1 MFILNNI
8 GVFAFLIKL
17 IDIFDWGSVPDWI
30 SAVGTVSAVVL
41 SLMFAG
47 TFRNYV
53 YVRLESKVEAIKDE
67 DGCDYDVVKVVIK
80 NLSNNDIS
88 LQCVKVHNIKKQK
101 GLIDISAINTVDE
114 ENSLSQ
120 IQNNLTGTGFSINP
134 TPIRYKD
141 VGETMFHMKKES
153 GYIIYKD
160 MISGKKFKVKVKK
173 DGDKWKIEY
182 QRRCL

>member
-8 GVFAFLIKL
+8 GVFELLIKL
-17 IDIFDWGSVPDWI
+17 IDVFDWGSIPDWI
-30 SAVGTVSAVVL
+30 SAVGTVSAVIL

-47 TFRNYV
+47 SFRNYV
-53 YVRLESKVEAIKDE
+53 YVRLESEVKTTENKEKQNPNYIKVTIR
-67 DGCDYDVVKVVIK
+67 

-88 LQCVKVHNIKKQK
+88 LQCVKVHNMKKQK

-173 DGDKWKIEY
+173 DGDEWKIEY

>member
-8 GVFAFLIKL
+8 GVFEFLIKL

-30 SAVGTVSAVVL
+30 SAIGTASAVIL

-47 TFRNYV
+47 SFRNYV
-53 YVRLESKVEAIKDE
+53 YVKLKSEVETIKDK
-67 DGCDYDVVKVVIK
+67 DGCDYDVVKVAIK

-88 LQCVKVHNIKKQK
+88 LQCVKVHNMKKQK

-114 ENSLSQ
+114 EGSYSQLKASLD
-120 IQNNLTGTGFSINP
+120 GTGFNINP
-134 TPIRYKD
+134 TPIKYKD
-141 VGETMFHMKKES
+141 TIETRFYIKQES

-160 MISGKKFKVKVKK
+160 MISGRKFKVKVKK
-173 DGDKWKIEY
+173 DGDEWKIEY